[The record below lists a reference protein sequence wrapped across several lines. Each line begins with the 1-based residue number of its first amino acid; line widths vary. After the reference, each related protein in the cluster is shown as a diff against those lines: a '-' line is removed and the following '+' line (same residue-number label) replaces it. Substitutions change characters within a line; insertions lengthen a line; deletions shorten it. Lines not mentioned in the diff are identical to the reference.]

1 MVAPIIHILAD
12 GQIHSGGELA
22 TRLGISRSA
31 VWKKVGKLRDLG
43 LVLHAVPGKGYRVPG
58 GIDLLDAGEIRRL
71 LPVDVA
77 SSIGELDVFDEVDS
91 TNTVAMSRARAGGG
105 QYVCLAERQTAGR
118 GRRGRF
124 WASPFASNVYLSVV
138 RDFQGGAVVT
148 EGLSLAVGIAV
159 CDAVRSLGV
168 AGVMIKWPNDLV
180 VEQRKI
186 GGILIELSGD
196 LSGACRAVIGIGLNV
211 RMPGAAAVAID
222 QPWIDLHSLGVNAC
236 RNVVVSTLLASVL
249 PSVRLFEDMALQPFR
264 ERWAA
269 YDVCFGRQVAIVGAG
284 ATTTGMAMGI
294 DRDGGLLL
302 DTGEGVR
309 VFKGGEVSLR
319 GWA

>member
-12 GQIHSGGELA
+12 GAVHSGGELA
-22 TRLGISRSA
+22 ARLGVSRSA
-31 VWKKVGKLRDLG
+31 VWKKARKLQELG
-43 LVLHAVPGKGYRVPG
+43 LVLHAVPGKGYCIPG
-58 GIDLLDAGEIRRL
+58 GVDLLDAGKIRSL
-71 LPVDVA
+71 LPVDVV
-77 SSIGELDVFDEVDS
+77 SLIGDLDLFDEVDS

-105 QYVCLAERQTAGR
+105 QYVCLAERQLAGR

-124 WASPFASNVYLSVV
+124 WASPFASSVYLSLV
-138 RDFQGGAVVT
+138 RDFQGGVAVT
-148 EGLSLAVGIAV
+148 EGLSLAVGVAV
-159 CDAVRSLGV
+159 CDAIRSLGL
-168 AGVMIKWPNDLV
+168 AGMVKWPNDLV
-180 VEQRKI
+180 VDQKKI

-211 RMPGAAAVAID
+211 RMPSEAALTID
-222 QPWIDLHSLGVNAC
+222 QPWVDLHSLGVDVP
-236 RNVVVSTLLASVL
+236 RNLVVSKLLSSVI
-249 PSVRLFEDMALQPFR
+249 PSVCLFENQGLAPFR

-269 YDVCFGRQVAIVGAG
+269 YDVCFGRQVTMLGAG
-284 ATTTGMAMGI
+284 VATTGMAMGI

-302 DTGEGVR
+302 DTADGVR